1 MLFVRWNIPERSHIV
16 ASRCDACD
24 RLVGWSPSPDIL
36 SLVEEAHASC
46 SHAGSA
52 PGALKIRSMDALLY
66 SALEPALR
74 SR

>member
-24 RLVGWSPSPDIL
+24 RLV
-36 SLVEEAHASC
+36 AHASC
-46 SHAGSA
+46 SHAGST